1 MLIAIRDDDTC
12 YFTKPEQL
20 ESVYGEYWGICP
32 VTLSVIPFA
41 DARHETK
48 PPVVL
53 VPSEYQGQAKQY
65 PIGENKE
72 LMSFLRNSLGQGRI
86 GISLHGYSHRKEN
99 GKPEF
104 VSGQNLQRKVVEGK
118 EYLEKLFERK
128 ITTFV
133 PPNNSLSRTGAKA
146 VIDARMDI
154 LIAYGFYPWE
164 RPLNYRTAKCFET
177 LTVHYLRNR
186 KRYPYPGI
194 LDCGTHKEHA
204 CVVLGR
210 RSTFKQLKDSFHFLR
225 DRGANMCVATHYTTL
240 YFMPG
245 IRSIFN
251 QFMDYVLSNYREE
264 ISFATADELLEV
276 RNDR

>member
-12 YFTKPEQL
+12 YFTRPEQL
-20 ESVYGEYWGICP
+20 ESVYEEYWDICP
-32 VTLSVIPFA
+32 ITLSVIPFI
-41 DARHETK
+41 DVRHEAK

-72 LMSFLRNSLGQGRI
+72 LMSFLRNLLSQGRI

-104 VSGQNLQRKVVEGK
+104 VSSKNLHKKVVKGK
-118 EYLEKLFERK
+118 EYLEKLFDHK

-133 PPNNSLSRTGAKA
+133 PSNNSLSRMGAKA
-146 VIDARMDI
+146 VIDAGMDI

-164 RPLNYRTAKCFET
+164 RPLNYPILKCFSK
-177 LTVHYLRNR
+177 LLGHYSKYRR
-186 KRYPYPGI
+186 RYPYPGV

-225 DRGANMCVATHYTTL
+225 DRGANMCIATHYTTL
-240 YFMPG
+240 YFMPE

-251 QFMDYVLSNYREE
+251 QFMDYILNHKKRIQFV
-264 ISFATADELLEV
+264 TANELFDM
-276 RNDR
+276 RK